1 MVNYPLTFHMA
12 SDERAIDS
20 DLTALQTDSIEDCVH
35 PHGERLVELFWRQV
49 QPSYPILSKG
59 RFMSDYSTS
68 YRSVCPALL
77 GAIYLSATRWWSYD
91 IELSIHP
98 IPDISLLRKRVKQA
112 LDSSYHRPK
121 LSSIQAALLL
131 LQCLPEDALN
141 PDHTY
146 AWGLTCQ
153 ALAIG
158 QCLALHLD
166 ASEWTIPQWE
176 RNVRKR
182 LSWALYIQDR
192 WTALAYGRPVHIH
205 NDDWVVTDLTETDF
219 TDCRIPGSDEERMS
233 LNVKGELQFR
243 LLADLTTILST
254 VLSTYYTA
262 RTSLDQN
269 TVLLYLRAQPV
280 IAQLQ
285 AWYQR
290 VPPSLSTGI
299 IYQRKLNFHGSLHL
313 SYYGVMIALLRRLI
327 RSTALPPRCSDDMT
341 LSAIRQLGLHTAQA
355 AANLVLSLRPDQLES
370 FWYFTSPYLL
380 AVIGSFTTLLLV
392 TSLSTQERAFWQDNL
407 KSYLWNLRMMSKSS
421 EGMRYA
427 VNRLE
432 GAILRGLEHALAVN
446 PNEPI
451 DEAVSPAV
459 FNSTVE
465 TLEFADFGD
474 WDIAAGVDGAFDFLS
489 GMDFDSIGVF
499 DDSGIN

>member
-1 MVNYPLTFHMA
+1 
-12 SDERAIDS
+12 
-20 DLTALQTDSIEDCVH
+20 
-35 PHGERLVELFWRQV
+35 
-49 QPSYPILSKG
+49 
-59 RFMSDYSTS
+59 
-68 YRSVCPALL
+68 
-77 GAIYLSATRWWSYD
+77 
-91 IELSIHP
+91 
-98 IPDISLLRKRVKQA
+98 
-112 LDSSYHRPK
+112 
-121 LSSIQAALLL
+121 
-131 LQCLPEDALN
+131 
-141 PDHTY
+141 
-146 AWGLTCQ
+146 
-153 ALAIG
+153 
-158 QCLALHLD
+158 
-166 ASEWTIPQWE
+166 
-176 RNVRKR
+176 
-182 LSWALYIQDR
+182 
-192 WTALAYGRPVHIH
+192 
-205 NDDWVVTDLTETDF
+205 
-219 TDCRIPGSDEERMS
+219 
-233 LNVKGELQFR
+233 
-243 LLADLTTILST
+243 
-254 VLSTYYTA
+254 
-262 RTSLDQN
+262 
-269 TVLLYLRAQPV
+269 
-280 IAQLQ
+280 
-285 AWYQR
+285 
-290 VPPSLSTGI
+290 
-299 IYQRKLNFHGSLHL
+299 
-313 SYYGVMIALLRRLI
+313 
-327 RSTALPPRCSDDMT
+327 MT